1 MFKIG
6 KLFHLTH
13 LVDDLDACDQW
24 YDEVFSCNRFYR
36 GYEKA
41 AVRDASLLTI
51 GEVVMEP
58 LSLAKVPD
66 AEKSPIGK
74 FKARF
79 GQRFHSIAWY
89 VEDVADLAAQ
99 FDRHQVKMFNLV
111 GRPVKMPVKPGT
123 AIWTQPRQTHGLL
136 EFAEIPR
143 FTNDARLQPGW
154 SPAFWRE
161 RHPLGIER
169 ASHITV
175 LVRDLA
181 PAVFFYRDVLRG
193 RLIHEEQRTGEAK
206 SAFVSVGEDTIVE
219 LRQPLSTTSAEGRDL
234 EQNGD
239 SIYAVTFKTINL
251 ARAAEFLSSK
261 GQRIESQTG
270 DSLILAQENT
280 FGMVVGFTE
289 RAIPNDPRS

>member
-13 LVDDLDACDQW
+13 LVNDLDACDRW
-24 YDEVFSCNRFYR
+24 YDQVFAVNRFYR

-41 AVRDASLLTI
+41 AVRDASLIAI

-66 AEKSPIGK
+66 AENSPIGK

-89 VEDVADLAAQ
+89 VEDVAELAAQ
-99 FDRHQVKMFNLV
+99 FARHDVHMFNLV
-111 GRPVKMPVKPGT
+111 GRSVKAPVKPGT

-136 EFAEIPR
+136 EFAEIPQ
-143 FTNDARLQPGW
+143 FTTDARLQPGW
-154 SPAFWRE
+154 SPVFWRE

-175 LVRDLA
+175 LVHDLA
-181 PAVFFYRDVLRG
+181 PAVHFYRDVLLG
-193 RLIHEEQRTGEAK
+193 KLIHEEERAGEHK
-206 SAFVSVGEDTIVE
+206 SAFVAAGEDTAVE
-219 LRQPLSTTSAEGRDL
+219 LRQPLSTTSPEARDL
-234 EQNGD
+234 AQNGD
-239 SIYAVTFKTINL
+239 SIYGVTFKTINL
-251 ARAAEFLSSK
+251 AKAADFLKSK
-261 GQRIESQTG
+261 KQRIESQTG
-270 DSLILAQENT
+270 DSLLLNKDDT

-289 RAIPNDPRS
+289 RALPNDPRR

>member
-6 KLFHLTH
+6 KIFHLTH
-13 LVDDLDACDQW
+13 LVDELDACDQW
-24 YDEVFSCNRFYR
+24 YDEVFAVNRFYR
-36 GYEKA
+36 GYEKL
-41 AVRDASLLTI
+41 AVRDASLMAI
-51 GEVVMEP
+51 GEIVMEP

-89 VEDVADLAAQ
+89 VDDVAELAAQ
-99 FDRHQVKMFNLV
+99 FAKHDVRMYNLV
-111 GRPVKMPVKPGT
+111 GNPVKLPLRPGT

-143 FTNDARLQPGW
+143 FTTDARLQPAW
-154 SPAFWRE
+154 SSTFWRE

-175 LVRDLA
+175 LVTDIERGIFL
-181 PAVFFYRDVLRG
+181 YRDVMRG
-193 RLIHEEQRTGEAK
+193 TLIHQEERAGERK
-206 SAFVSVGEDTIVE
+206 SAFVAVGEDTVVE
-219 LRQPLSTTSAEGRDL
+219 LRQPLSANSPEGHDL
-234 EQNGD
+234 AHNGD
-239 SIYAVTFKTINL
+239 SIYGVTFKTINL
-251 ARAAEFLSSK
+251 PKAEQFLRSK
-261 GQRIESQTG
+261 GQRIESQSG
-270 DSLILAQENT
+270 DSLVLNKDDT

-289 RAIPNDPRS
+289 RAIPNDPR

>member
-6 KLFHLTH
+6 KVFHLTH
-13 LVDDLDACDQW
+13 LVDDLDACDRW
-24 YDEVFSCNRFYR
+24 YDQVFAVNRFYR

-41 AVRDASLLTI
+41 AVRDASLIAI

-89 VEDVADLAAQ
+89 VDNVGELAEQ
-99 FDRHQVKMFNLV
+99 FARHNVRMYNLI
-111 GRPVKMPVKPGT
+111 GNPVKLPLRPGS

-136 EFAEIPR
+136 EFAEIPE
-143 FTNDARLQPGW
+143 FTTDSRLQPGW
-154 SPAFWRE
+154 SPVFWRE

-169 ASHITV
+169 VSHITV
-175 LVRDLA
+175 LVKELA
-181 PAVFFYRDVLRG
+181 PALTLYRDVLRG
-193 RLIHEEQRTGEAK
+193 TVIHEELEAGKRK
-206 SAFVSVGEDTIVE
+206 SSFVAVGADSVVE
-219 LRQPLSTTSAEGRDL
+219 LHQPLSADSPEGRDL
-234 EQNGD
+234 AQNGD
-239 SIYAVTFKTINL
+239 SIYGVTFKTINL
-251 ARAAEFLSSK
+251 KKATEFLRSK
-261 GQRIESQTG
+261 NQRIESESG
-270 DSLILAQENT
+270 DSIVLNQQDT

-289 RAIPNDPRS
+289 RSIPNDPR

>member
-36 GYEKA
+36 GYEKL

-51 GEVVMEP
+51 GELVMEP

-99 FDRHQVKMFNLV
+99 FDRHQIHMFNLV
-111 GRPVKMPVKPGT
+111 GKQVKAPIRTGT
-123 AIWTQPRQTHGLL
+123 AIWSQPRQTHGLL

-143 FTNDARLQPGW
+143 FSTDARLQPGW
-154 SPAFWRE
+154 SSAFWRE

-169 ASHITV
+169 ALHVTV
-175 LVRDLA
+175 LVQEIA
-181 PAVFFYRDVLRG
+181 PAVFFYRDVLKG
-193 RLIHEEQRTGEAK
+193 RLFHEEEKPGDRK
-206 SAFVSVGEDTIVE
+206 SAFVAVGTDTVVE
-219 LRQPLSTTSAEGRDL
+219 IRQPLAANSPESRDL
-234 EQNGD
+234 AQNGD
-239 SIYAVTFKTINL
+239 SIYGVTFKTINIPK
-251 ARAAEFLSSK
+251 AAEFLRAK
-261 GQRIESQTG
+261 RMRIEAQTG
-270 DSLILAQENT
+270 DSIVLNRDDT

-289 RAIPNDPRS
+289 RSLPGDPR

>member
-13 LVDDLDACDQW
+13 LVNDLDACDRW
-24 YDEVFSCNRFYR
+24 YDEVYSCNRFYR
-36 GYEKA
+36 GYEKL

-74 FKARF
+74 FKSRF

-89 VEDVADLAAQ
+89 VEDVAGLAAQ
-99 FDRHQVKMFNLV
+99 FDRHQIHMFNLV
-111 GRPVKMPVKPGT
+111 GKPVKAPVKPGT

-143 FTNDARLQPGW
+143 FTTDARLQPGW
-154 SPAFWRE
+154 SSSFWRE

-175 LVRDLA
+175 LVRELA
-181 PAVFFYRDVLRG
+181 PATFFYRDVLG
-193 RLIHEEQRTGEAK
+193 GGLIHEEQRAGQSK
-206 SAFVSVGEDTIVE
+206 SAYVTVGEDTVVE
-219 LRQPLSTTSAEGRDL
+219 LRQPLSTSSPEGRDL
-234 EQNGD
+234 DQNGD
-239 SIYAVTFKTINL
+239 SIYGVTFKTINL
-251 ARAAEFLSSK
+251 PKAAEFLRAK
-261 GQRIESQTG
+261 KLRIETQSG
-270 DSLILAQENT
+270 DSLLLNQEDT

>member
-13 LVDDLDACDQW
+13 LVSDLDACDAW

-99 FDRHQVKMFNLV
+99 FARHGIKMFNLI
-111 GRPVKMPVKPGT
+111 GNPVKMPVRPGT

-143 FTNDARLQPGW
+143 FTTDARLQPGW
-154 SPAFWRE
+154 SPTFWRE

-175 LVRDLA
+175 LVREIA
-181 PAVFFYRDVLRG
+181 PALFFYRDVLRG
-193 RLIHEEQRTGEAK
+193 RLIHEEQRAGENK
-206 SAFVSVGEDTIVE
+206 SAFVAVGEDTVVE
-219 LRQPLSTTSAEGRDL
+219 LRQPLSASSAEGRDL
-234 EQNGD
+234 AQNGD

-251 ARAAEFLSSK
+251 AKAAEFLRSK
-261 GQRIESQTG
+261 RHRIESQTG
-270 DSLILAQENT
+270 DSLVLNKEDT

-289 RAIPNDPRS
+289 RAIPNDPR

>member
-13 LVDDLDACDQW
+13 LVNDLDACDRW
-24 YDEVFSCNRFYR
+24 YDQVFAVNRFYR
-36 GYEKA
+36 GYEKS
-41 AVRDASLLTI
+41 AVRDASLIAI

-89 VEDVADLAAQ
+89 VDNVGELAAQ
-99 FDRHQVKMFNLV
+99 FARHGVGMVNLI
-111 GRPVKMPVKPGT
+111 GNPVKLPLKPGS

-136 EFAEIPR
+136 EFAEIPE
-143 FTNDARLQPGW
+143 FTTDSRLQPGW
-154 SPAFWRE
+154 SSVFWRE
-161 RHPLGIER
+161 RHRLGIER

-175 LVRDLA
+175 LVKDMA
-181 PAVFFYRDVLRG
+181 PALTLYRDVLRG
-193 RLIHEEQRTGEAK
+193 ELIHQRETAGRSK
-206 SAFVSVGEDTIVE
+206 SAFVAVGEDTVVE
-219 LRQPLSTTSAEGRDL
+219 LQQPLSADSPEGRDL
-234 EQNGD
+234 AQYGD

-251 ARAAEFLSSK
+251 GKAIEFLRSK
-261 GQRIESQTG
+261 NQRIESESG
-270 DSLILAQENT
+270 DSIVLNKEDT

-289 RAIPNDPRS
+289 RAIPDDPR

>member
-24 YDEVFSCNRFYR
+24 YDEVFACNRFYR

-51 GEVVMEP
+51 GNVVMEP

-79 GQRFHSIAWY
+79 GQRLHSIAWY
-89 VEDVADLAAQ
+89 VEDVPDLAAQ
-99 FDRHQVKMFNLV
+99 FARHDIQMFNLV
-111 GRPVKMPVKPGT
+111 GRPVKPPYKPGL

-143 FTNDARLQPGW
+143 FTTDARLQPGW

-181 PAVFFYRDVLRG
+181 PAIHFYRDVLRG
-193 RLIHEEQRTGEAK
+193 SLIHQEERAGESK
-206 SAFVSVGEDTIVE
+206 SAFVAVGEDTVVE
-219 LRQPLSTTSAEGRDL
+219 LLQPLSASSPEGRDL
-234 EQNGD
+234 AENGD
-239 SIYAVTFKTINL
+239 SIYGVTFKTINL
-251 ARAAEFLSSK
+251 AKAADYLNSRR
-261 GQRIESQTG
+261 QRIERRSG
-270 DSLILAQENT
+270 DSLTLNRQDT

>member
-36 GYEKA
+36 GYEKL

-51 GEVVMEP
+51 GELVMEP

-66 AEKSPIGK
+66 AEQSPIGK

-89 VEDVADLAAQ
+89 VEDVADLGAQ
-99 FDRHQVKMFNLV
+99 FAKHDVHMFNLV
-111 GRPVKMPVKPGT
+111 GRAVKAPLKPGT

-143 FTNDARLQPGW
+143 FTTDARLQPGW
-154 SPAFWRE
+154 SPVFWRE

-181 PAVFFYRDVLRG
+181 PGIVFYRDVLRG
-193 RLIHEEQRTGEAK
+193 RLIHEEQKAGESK
-206 SAFVSVGEDTIVE
+206 SAFVAVGEDTVVE
-219 LRQPLSTTSAEGRDL
+219 LRQPLSATSAEARDL
-234 EQNGD
+234 EHNGD
-239 SIYAVTFKTINL
+239 SIYGVTLKTINL
-251 ARAAEFLSSK
+251 AKAAEFLRSK
-261 GQRIESQTG
+261 RQRIESQSG
-270 DSLILAQENT
+270 DSLLLNRQDT

-289 RAIPNDPRS
+289 RAIPNDPR

>member
-13 LVDDLDACDQW
+13 LVDDLDACDRW
-24 YDEVFSCNRFYR
+24 YDGVFAVNRFYR
-36 GYEKA
+36 GYEKL
-41 AVRDASLLTI
+41 AVRDASLIAI

-89 VEDVADLAAQ
+89 VDDVAELAAQ
-99 FDRHQVKMFNLV
+99 FARHDIRMVNLV
-111 GRPVKMPVKPGT
+111 GNPVKLPLRPGS

-136 EFAEIPR
+136 EFAEIPE
-143 FTNDARLQPGW
+143 FTTDSRLQPGW
-154 SPAFWRE
+154 SSSYWRE
-161 RHPLGIER
+161 RHPLGIEC

-175 LVRDLA
+175 LVKDLA
-181 PAVFFYRDVLRG
+181 PARTLYCDVLRG
-193 RLIHEEQRTGEAK
+193 TLIHEELRAGQRK
-206 SAFVSVGEDTIVE
+206 SLFVGVSQDTVVE
-219 LRQPLSTTSAEGRDL
+219 LRQPLSADSSEGRDL
-234 EQNGD
+234 AQYGD
-239 SIYAVTFKTINL
+239 SIYGVTFKTINL
-251 ARAAEFLSSK
+251 KKAIEFLHAK
-261 GQRIESQTG
+261 NLRIDSESG
-270 DSLILAQENT
+270 DSIVLNKDDT

-289 RAIPNDPRS
+289 RSIPNDRR

>member
-13 LVDDLDACDQW
+13 LVNDLDACDRW
-24 YDEVFSCNRFYR
+24 YDEVFAVNRFYR

-41 AVRDASLLTI
+41 AVRDASLIAI
-51 GEVVMEP
+51 GDVVMEP

-66 AEKSPIGK
+66 AEQSPIGK

-89 VEDVADLAAQ
+89 VEDVGELAAQ
-99 FDRHQVKMFNLV
+99 FARHDIRMFNLV
-111 GRPVKMPVKPGT
+111 GNPVKLPLRPGS

-136 EFAEIPR
+136 EFAEIPE
-143 FTNDARLQPGW
+143 FTTDARLQPGW
-154 SPAFWRE
+154 SPEFWRE

-175 LVRDLA
+175 LVKDPASALTLYRDVMRGTLVHEEVRAGQRKSAFIAVGDGTVIEVQQPLSADSPEARDLA
-181 PAVFFYRDVLRG
+181 QY
-193 RLIHEEQRTGEAK
+193 
-206 SAFVSVGEDTIVE
+206 
-219 LRQPLSTTSAEGRDL
+219 
-234 EQNGD
+234 GD
-239 SIYAVTFKTINL
+239 SIYGVTFKTINL
-251 ARAAEFLSSK
+251 KKAIEFLRSK
-261 GQRIESQTG
+261 KQRIESESG
-270 DSLILAQENT
+270 DSIQLNKDDT

-289 RAIPNDPRS
+289 RAIPNYRS

>member
-13 LVDDLDACDQW
+13 LVNDLDACDQW
-24 YDEVFSCNRFYR
+24 YDEVFACNRFYR
-36 GYEKA
+36 GYEKL

-99 FDRHQVKMFNLV
+99 FARHDIKMFNLV
-111 GRPVKMPVKPGT
+111 GNPVKMPVKPGT

-136 EFAEIPR
+136 EFAEIPK
-143 FTNDARLQPGW
+143 FTTDARLQPGW
-154 SPAFWRE
+154 SSAFWRE

-175 LVRDLA
+175 LVREIA
-181 PAVFFYRDVLRG
+181 PALFLYRDVLRG
-193 RLIHEEQRTGEAK
+193 KLIHEEERAGEHK
-206 SAFVSVGEDTIVE
+206 SVFVAVGEDTVIEV
-219 LRQPLSTTSAEGRDL
+219 RQPLSASSTEGRDL
-234 EQNGD
+234 AQNGD

-251 ARAAEFLSSK
+251 AKAAEFLRSK
-261 GQRIESQTG
+261 RQRIESQTG
-270 DSLILAQENT
+270 DSLVLNRDDT
-280 FGMVVGFTE
+280 FGMVVGLTE
-289 RAIPNDPRS
+289 RAIPRDAR